1 MVKTIFT
8 LLILVSAGLAQ
19 TAVDGSFSVR
29 HATDASYSLSPAQ
42 MREAERLYQSACAVV
57 QREFHNGAVEL
68 RPHFTVVI
76 GTERNEVHSGR
87 AELGEIR
94 MKKWDPITFTQGSVV
109 LAFDVMLTNDV
120 IVQLGNRAVRQ
131 NNATVDV
138 ADFSK
143 P

>member
-19 TAVDGSFSVR
+19 TAADGSFSVR
-29 HATDASYSLSPAQ
+29 RAADASYSLSPAQ

-57 QREFHNGAVEL
+57 QREFHSGAVKL
-68 RPHFTVVI
+68 RPHVTVII

-87 AELGEIR
+87 TEPGEIR

-109 LAFDVMLTNDV
+109 LAFDGMLTNDV

-138 ADFSK
+138 ADFNK